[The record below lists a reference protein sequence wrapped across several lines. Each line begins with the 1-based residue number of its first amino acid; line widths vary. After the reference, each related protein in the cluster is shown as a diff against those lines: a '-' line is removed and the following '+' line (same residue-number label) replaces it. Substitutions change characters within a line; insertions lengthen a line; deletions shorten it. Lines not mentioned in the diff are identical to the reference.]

1 MCSSD
6 LVKKLPTYEYECN
19 CCSSR
24 FERKQSFSDSDPVSC
39 PLCGSKT
46 QRIFSPVPIIFKGS
60 GFYVTDSRNSNSHA
74 LALSESSVDKAKT
87 SSVDKAKN
95 SISDKAKASSTD
107 VAKDSHTNSAKAGGN
122 NGAKSGSTEKD
133 S

>member
-1 MCSSD
+1 M
-6 LVKKLPTYEYECN
+6 PIYEYECN

-24 FERKQSFSDSDPVSC
+24 FERKQSYSDSDPVSC
-39 PLCGSKT
+39 PLCGSKA
-46 QRIFSPVPIIFKGS
+46 QRIFLPVPIIFKGS

-87 SSVDKAKN
+87 SS
-95 SISDKAKASSTD
+95 TD
-107 VAKDSHTNSAKAGGN
+107 VAKGSHADAAKDSHTNAAKTGGN
-122 NGAKSGSTEKD
+122 NRAKASGNNEAKASSTEKD